1 MLSSYNPC
9 LTSFNYLPTISLVSP
24 AKSRQIQ
31 SMARWDALSLPML
44 STLGL
49 TSLRVSRLSH
59 SGARSLAN
67 LLSLVN
73 EETLLENV
81 LVDTNWLDEH
91 ICHLLGNA
99 CRRAKRLEVGSDG
112 TRFSDNCIVTLLSL
126 CGNLEKFTLR
136 DIQGKFGQD
145 VPYDFTHMQVK
156 GVSPSHYGRR

>member
-9 LTSFNYLPTISLVSP
+9 VTSFNYLPTVSLVSP
-24 AKSRQIQ
+24 AKFRQAQ

-59 SGARSLAN
+59 IGARSLAN
-67 LLSLVN
+67 LLSLVD
-73 EETLLENV
+73 EETLLETV

-91 ICHLLGNA
+91 VCHLLGSA

-112 TRFSDNCIVTLLSL
+112 TRFSDNCMITLLSL
-126 CGNLEKFTLR
+126 CAHLERFTLG
-136 DIQGKFGQD
+136 DIQGKFDQD
-145 VPYDFTHMQVK
+145 VPYDFTHIQVK
-156 GVSPSHYGRR
+156 GASPSHYGRR